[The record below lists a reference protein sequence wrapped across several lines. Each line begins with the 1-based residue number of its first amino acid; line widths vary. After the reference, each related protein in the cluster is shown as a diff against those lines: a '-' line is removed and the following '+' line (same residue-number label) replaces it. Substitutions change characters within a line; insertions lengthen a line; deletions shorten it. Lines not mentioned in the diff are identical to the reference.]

1 MNRWLAPVGASRTGA
16 AHRRAGRPC
25 QDAVL
30 CRELRG
36 LEGQPVMVM
45 AVADGHGG
53 RRYRRSEV
61 GSRLA
66 CETALAAVQ
75 GALATR
81 PLDGGE
87 EGWSRW
93 LERDLPEAIQRGW
106 LEAVAAHWQSDPGE
120 GGFEALLYGSTLGL
134 VVMTPRW
141 WGHTGLGDWDL
152 VRVDAD
158 GQARLLEEEN
168 EPTALGE
175 ATCSLCQPRA
185 ASLFARRAGLHPI
198 DGGAGDFA
206 LVLSTDGI
214 RKSCATDGD
223 FLTLVAWLARGDGE
237 ADPEAAGS
245 LSAALDRISR
255 EGSGDDVTVAI
266 GRVWSPG
273 GGPPPPLPPL
283 PPPVAS
289 DTPVAGAPQAPPPAL
304 PAMEPVQA
312 PPPRRRRPAIGRA
325 VAIGLALA
333 GVGGGWL
340 ALNWPRTPTTL
351 PAVPSSPGLRA
362 ARLAVERLC
371 GQPAAIPLELRRR
384 RELFAALRQGRQD
397 PAPLKAAA
405 AADPLA
411 ALIAADLPADNHR
424 DGTLPA
430 EDHRDQKLPA
440 AQPAVAR
447 RAAAR
452 THRPLRA
459 LGACPALLEALDRQW
474 AITPAA
480 PSP

>member
-1 MNRWLAPVGASRTGA
+1 VVNRWVAPIGASRTGA

-66 CETALAAVQ
+66 CETTLAAVQ
-75 GALATR
+75 SALAAR
-81 PLDGGE
+81 PLDRGE

-93 LERDLPEAIQRGW
+93 LERDLPEAIQQAW
-106 LEAVAAHWQSDPGE
+106 LEAVAAHWASDPGE

-152 VRVDAD
+152 VRVEAD

-185 ASLFARRAGLHPI
+185 ATLFARRAGLHRL
-198 DGGAGDFA
+198 DAGAADFA
-206 LVLSTDGI
+206 LVLCTDGI

-223 FLTLVAWLARGDGE
+223 FLTLAAWLARGDAE
-237 ADPEAAGS
+237 SDPDWAGT

-255 EGSGDDVTVAI
+255 EGSGDDVTVAV

-273 GGPPPPLPPL
+273 GGPPPPP
-283 PPPVAS
+283 S
-289 DTPVAGAPQAPPPAL
+289 PPPAAPGPL
-304 PAMEPVQA
+304 A
-312 PPPRRRRPAIGRA
+312 PPAPPATKPAQASLPRRRRPAIGRA
-325 VAIGLALA
+325 VAIGLGLA

-340 ALNWPRTPTTL
+340 AWNWPRVPPTL
-351 PAVPSSPGLRA
+351 PASGSPGLRA
-362 ARLAVERLC
+362 ARLEVERLC

-384 RELFAALRQGRQD
+384 RELFVALRQGLQD

-411 ALIAADLPADNHR
+411 ALIAADLPA
-424 DGTLPA
+424 L
-430 EDHRDQKLPA
+430 DQGGGKLPA
-440 AQPAVAR
+440 AQPAAARPR
-447 RAAAR
+447 RA
-452 THRPLRA
+452 LRA

-474 AITPAA
+474 ALTPAA
-480 PSP
+480 PTP

>member
-1 MNRWLAPVGASRTGA
+1 MNRWVAPIGASRTGA

-36 LEGQPVMVM
+36 LDGQPVMVM

-75 GALATR
+75 GALAAR

-87 EGWSRW
+87 EDWSRW

-106 LEAVAAHWQSDPGE
+106 LAAVAAHWASDPGE
-120 GGFEALLYGSTLGL
+120 CGFEALLYGSTLGL

-152 VRVDAD
+152 VRVEAD
-158 GQARLLEEEN
+158 GPARLLQEEN

-185 ASLFARRAGLHPI
+185 ASLFARRAGLHPL
-198 DGGAGDFA
+198 DTEAGAFA
-206 LVLSTDGI
+206 LVLCTDGI

-223 FLTLVAWLARGDGE
+223 FLTLAAWLAHGDGE
-237 ADPEAAGS
+237 ADPGAAGT

-255 EGSGDDVTVAI
+255 EGSGDDVTVAV

-273 GGPPPPLPPL
+273 GGPPPPPL
-283 PPPVAS
+283 PPPA
-289 DTPVAGAPQAPPPAL
+289 APAPLAPPAPHPA
-304 PAMEPVQA
+304 EPVQA
-312 PPPRRRRPAIGRA
+312 PPPRRRPPAIGRA
-325 VAIGLALA
+325 LAIGLALA
-333 GVGGGWL
+333 GLGGSWL
-340 ALNWPRTPTTL
+340 AWNWPRTPTAL
-351 PAVPSSPGLRA
+351 PPTPGSPGLRA
-362 ARLAVERLC
+362 ARSEVERLC
-371 GQPAAIPLELRRR
+371 GQPAAISLALRRR
-384 RELFAALRQGRQD
+384 RELFVALRQGRQD

-411 ALIAADLPADNHR
+411 ALIAADLPELSTR
-424 DGTLPA
+424 PKP
-430 EDHRDQKLPA
+430 R
-440 AQPAVAR
+440 
-447 RAAAR
+447 
-452 THRPLRA
+452 RPLRA

-474 AITPAA
+474 AVTPAT
-480 PSP
+480 PTP

>member
-1 MNRWLAPVGASRTGA
+1 MNRWVAPIGASRTGA

-36 LEGQPVMVM
+36 LEGQPVMLM

-53 RRYRRSEV
+53 SRYRRSEV

-75 GALATR
+75 GALAAR
-81 PLDGGE
+81 PLDTGE
-87 EGWSRW
+87 EGWCRW

-106 LEAVAAHWQSDPGE
+106 LEAVAAHWASDPGE

-134 VVMTPRW
+134 VVMTPSW

-152 VRVDAD
+152 VRVEAD

-185 ASLFARRAGLHPI
+185 ASLFARRAGLHRL
-198 DGGAGDFA
+198 DGGAADFA
-206 LVLSTDGI
+206 LVLCTDGI

-223 FLTLVAWLARGDGE
+223 FLTLAAWLARGDGE
-237 ADPEAAGS
+237 ADPEAAGT

-255 EGSGDDVTVAI
+255 EGSGDDVTVAV

-273 GGPPPPLPPL
+273 GGAPPLPPS
-283 PPPVAS
+283 PPPVADAPPAPPAAS
-289 DTPVAGAPQAPPPAL
+289 CPPTPSTTEPSQAPL
-304 PAMEPVQA
+304 PRQ
-312 PPPRRRRPAIGRA
+312 RRPAIGRA

-333 GVGGGWL
+333 GAGGSWL
-340 ALNWPRTPTTL
+340 AWNWPRSPAALPPT
-351 PAVPSSPGLRA
+351 PSSPGLRA
-362 ARLAVERLC
+362 ARLEVERLC
-371 GQPAAIPLELRRR
+371 GQPAAIPLALRRR
-384 RELFAALRQGRQD
+384 RELFVALRQGRQD

-411 ALIAADLPADNHR
+411 ALVAADLPAEVHR
-424 DGTLPA
+424 DV
-430 EDHRDQKLPA
+430 KLPA
-440 AQPAVAR
+440 AQPAAAQP
-447 RAAAR
+447 AAAR
-452 THRPLRA
+452 PHRPLRA

-474 AITPAA
+474 GFTPAA

>member
-1 MNRWLAPVGASRTGA
+1 MVNRWVAPIGASRTGA

-75 GALATR
+75 GALAAR

-87 EGWSRW
+87 EGWRRW

-106 LEAVAAHWQSDPGE
+106 LEAVAAHWQGDPGE

-152 VRVDAD
+152 VRVEAD

-185 ASLFARRAGLHPI
+185 ASLFARRAGLHRL

-206 LVLSTDGI
+206 LVLCTDGI

-223 FLTLVAWLARGDGE
+223 FLTLAAWLARGDGE
-237 ADPEAAGS
+237 ADPEAAGT
-245 LSAALDRISR
+245 LPAALDRISR
-255 EGSGDDVTVAI
+255 EGSGDDVTVAV
-266 GRVWSPG
+266 GRVCSPG
-273 GGPPPPLPPL
+273 GGPPPPQP
-283 PPPVAS
+283 PPPVAPAPLA
-289 DTPVAGAPQAPPPAL
+289 TPTPPATE
-304 PAMEPVQA
+304 PAQGPL
-312 PPPRRRRPAIGRA
+312 PRRRRPAIGRA

-333 GVGGGWL
+333 GAGGGWL
-340 ALNWPRTPTTL
+340 ALNWPRNPTAL
-351 PAVPSSPGLRA
+351 PAAPSSPGLRA
-362 ARLAVERLC
+362 ARLQVERLC

-384 RELFAALRQGRQD
+384 RELFVALRQGRQE

-411 ALIAADLPADNHR
+411 ALIAADLPAEDHR

-430 EDHRDQKLPA
+430 AQPAA
-440 AQPAVAR
+440 AQPA
-447 RAAAR
+447 AAR
-452 THRPLRA
+452 PHRPLRA

-474 AITPAA
+474 AVTPAA
-480 PSP
+480 PTP

>member
-1 MNRWLAPVGASRTGA
+1 MNRWVAPTGASRTGA
-16 AHRRAGRPC
+16 AHRRTGRPC

-66 CETALAAVQ
+66 CETALVAVQ
-75 GALATR
+75 ASLATR

-87 EGWSRW
+87 EGWRRW
-93 LERDLPEAIQRGW
+93 LERDLPEAIQGGW

-152 VRVDAD
+152 VRVEAD
-158 GQARLLEEEN
+158 GQARLLEEED

-185 ASLFARRAGLHPI
+185 AALFARRAGLHPL

-206 LVLSTDGI
+206 LVLCTDGI

-223 FLTLVAWLARGDGE
+223 FLTLAAWLARGDGE
-237 ADPEAAGS
+237 ADPEAAGT

-255 EGSGDDVTVAI
+255 EGSGDDVTVAV

-273 GGPPPPLPPL
+273 GGPPPPPL
-283 PPPVAS
+283 PVAPAPPVP
-289 DTPVAGAPQAPPPAL
+289 DAPPAPPAASRT
-304 PAMEPVQA
+304 PAVHPTEPVQA
-312 PPPRRRRPAIGRA
+312 PRPRGRRPAIGRA

-333 GVGGGWL
+333 GVGGSWL
-340 ALNWPRTPTTL
+340 ALNWPRLPTAL

-397 PAPLKAAA
+397 PTPLKAAA

-411 ALIAADLPADNHR
+411 ALIAADLPADDHR
-424 DGTLPA
+424 DGTLPV
-430 EDHRDQKLPA
+430 
-440 AQPAVAR
+440 AQPA
-447 RAAAR
+447 AAR
-452 THRPLRA
+452 PHRPLRA
-459 LGACPALLEALDRQW
+459 LGACNALLEALDRQW
-474 AITPAA
+474 AATPVTSAA
-480 PSP
+480 PTP

>member
-1 MNRWLAPVGASRTGA
+1 MNRWVAPIGASRTGA

-36 LEGQPVMVM
+36 LDGQPVMVM

-75 GALATR
+75 GALAAR
-81 PLDGGE
+81 ALDGGE

-120 GGFEALLYGSTLGL
+120 GRFESLLYGSTLGL

-152 VRVDAD
+152 VRVEAD

-185 ASLFARRAGLHPI
+185 ASLFARRAGLHPLE
-198 DGGAGDFA
+198 GGTGDFA
-206 LVLSTDGI
+206 LVLCTDGI

-223 FLTLVAWLARGDGE
+223 FLTLAAWLARGDGE
-237 ADPEAAGS
+237 ADPEVAGS

-255 EGSGDDVTVAI
+255 EGSGDDVTVAV

-273 GGPPPPLPPL
+273 GGPPPPP
-283 PPPVAS
+283 S
-289 DTPVAGAPQAPPPAL
+289 PPPAA
-304 PAMEPVQA
+304 PAPLAPPAPPATEPAQA
-312 PPPRRRRPAIGRA
+312 PLPRQRRPAIGRA

-340 ALNWPRTPTTL
+340 ALNWPRVPPTL
-351 PAVPSSPGLRA
+351 PAAPGSPGLRA
-362 ARLAVERLC
+362 ARLEVERLC

-384 RELFAALRQGRQD
+384 RELFVALRQGRQD
-397 PAPLKAAA
+397 PAPLKGAA

-411 ALIAADLPADNHR
+411 ALIAADLPAV
-424 DGTLPA
+424 
-430 EDHRDQKLPA
+430 DQGGGKPPA
-440 AQPAVAR
+440 AQPA
-447 RAAAR
+447 AAEPR
-452 THRPLRA
+452 RPLRA

-474 AITPAA
+474 AVTPAA
-480 PSP
+480 PTP

>member
-1 MNRWLAPVGASRTGA
+1 MNRWVAPIGASRTGA

-75 GALATR
+75 GALAAR
-81 PLDGGE
+81 SLDGGE

-93 LERDLPEAIQRGW
+93 LERDLPEAIQGGW

-152 VRVDAD
+152 VRVEAD

-198 DGGAGDFA
+198 DGGAADFA
-206 LVLSTDGI
+206 LVLCTDGI

-223 FLTLVAWLARGDGE
+223 FLTLAAWLARGDGE
-237 ADPEAAGS
+237 ADPEAAGT

-273 GGPPPPLPPL
+273 GGPHPSPPPPS
-283 PPPVAS
+283 PPVA
-289 DTPVAGAPQAPPPAL
+289 VATLAHPSASCPPAPPATKPAQAPL
-304 PAMEPVQA
+304 
-312 PPPRRRRPAIGRA
+312 PRRRRAAIGRA
-325 VAIGLALA
+325 VAIGLGLA

-340 ALNWPRTPTTL
+340 AWNWPRSPTAL
-351 PAVPSSPGLRA
+351 PPTPSSPGLRA
-362 ARLAVERLC
+362 ARLEVERLC

-384 RELFAALRQGRQD
+384 RELFVALRQGRRD

-411 ALIAADLPADNHR
+411 ALIAADLPALDQGGGNP
-424 DGTLPA
+424 PA
-430 EDHRDQKLPA
+430 VQPA
-440 AQPAVAR
+440 AASP
-447 RAAAR
+447 AAAR
-452 THRPLRA
+452 PRRPLRA

-474 AITPAA
+474 AVTPAT
-480 PSP
+480 PTP

>member
-1 MNRWLAPVGASRTGA
+1 MNRWVAPIGASRTGA

-36 LEGQPVMVM
+36 LEGQPVMLM

-66 CETALAAVQ
+66 CETALVAVQ
-75 GALATR
+75 ASLATR

-87 EGWSRW
+87 EGWRRW
-93 LERDLPEAIQRGW
+93 LELDLPEAIQGGW
-106 LEAVAAHWQSDPGE
+106 LEAAAAHWQSDPGE

-134 VVMTPRW
+134 VLMTPRW

-152 VRVDAD
+152 VRVEAD

-175 ATCSLCQPRA
+175 ATCSLCQPGA
-185 ASLFARRAGLHPI
+185 ASLFARRAGLHPL
-198 DGGAGDFA
+198 DGGAADFA
-206 LVLSTDGI
+206 LVLCTDGI

-223 FLTLVAWLARGDGE
+223 FLTLAAWLARGDGE
-237 ADPEAAGS
+237 AGPEAAGT
-245 LSAALDRISR
+245 LPAALDRISR
-255 EGSGDDVTVAI
+255 EGSGDDVTVAV

-273 GGPPPPLPPL
+273 GGPPPPSPQPQ
-283 PPPVAS
+283 PPVPPAPIA
-289 DTPVAGAPQAPPPAL
+289 TPAPPATEPA
-304 PAMEPVQA
+304 QA
-312 PPPRRRRPAIGRA
+312 LPPRRRRPAIGRA

-333 GVGGGWL
+333 GIGGSWM
-340 ALNWPRTPTTL
+340 ALNWPRTPPTL
-351 PAVPSSPGLRA
+351 PAVPGSPGLRA

-371 GQPAAIPLELRRR
+371 GQPPAISLELRRR
-384 RELFAALRQGRQD
+384 RELFVALRQGRQD

-411 ALIAADLPADNHR
+411 ALIAADLPSDDHR

-430 EDHRDQKLPA
+430 
-440 AQPAVAR
+440 AQ
-447 RAAAR
+447 AAAVR
-452 THRPLRA
+452 PHRPLRA

-474 AITPAA
+474 AATPVTPAA
-480 PSP
+480 PTP

>member
-1 MNRWLAPVGASRTGA
+1 
-16 AHRRAGRPC
+16 
-25 QDAVL
+25 
-30 CRELRG
+30 
-36 LEGQPVMVM
+36 MVM

-66 CETALAAVQ
+66 CDTALVAVQ

-81 PLDGGE
+81 PLDGDE
-87 EGWSRW
+87 AGWRRW

-106 LEAVAAHWQSDPGE
+106 LEAVAAHWRSDPGE

-152 VRVDAD
+152 VRVEAD
-158 GQARLLEEEN
+158 GPARLLQEESG
-168 EPTALGE
+168 PTALGE

-185 ASLFARRAGLHPI
+185 ASLFAHRAGLHPL
-198 DGGAGDFA
+198 DGDAGEFA
-206 LVLSTDGI
+206 LVLCTDGI

-223 FLTLVAWLARGDGE
+223 FLTLAAWLARGDGE

-245 LSAALDRISR
+245 LAAALDRISR

-266 GRVWSPG
+266 GRAAGVAGARAASPAERTDLDA
-273 GGPPPPLPPL
+273 PLSPSPAL
-283 PPPVAS
+283 PPPS
-289 DTPVAGAPQAPPPAL
+289 PPPA
-304 PAMEPVQA
+304 
-312 PPPRRRRPAIGRA
+312 PAIGRA

-340 ALNWPRTPTTL
+340 AWNWPRMPAPPVAAPT
-351 PAVPSSPGLRA
+351 SPGLRA

-384 RELFAALRQGRQD
+384 RELFTALRQGRRD

-411 ALIAADLPADNHR
+411 ALIAADLPAVPPGPHR
-424 DGTLPA
+424 
-430 EDHRDQKLPA
+430 R
-440 AQPAVAR
+440 
-447 RAAAR
+447 
-452 THRPLRA
+452 LRA
-459 LGACPALLEALDRQW
+459 LGACPALLDALDRQW
-474 AITPAA
+474 ALTPAA
-480 PSP
+480 PIP

>member
-1 MNRWLAPVGASRTGA
+1 MNRWVAPIGASRTGA

-30 CRELRG
+30 CRELRD

-75 GALATR
+75 AALAAR
-81 PLDGGE
+81 PLAGGE

-93 LERDLPEAIQRGW
+93 LEQDLPDAIERGW
-106 LEAVAAHWQSDPGE
+106 LEAVAAHWQSNPGE

-152 VRVDAD
+152 VRVEAD

-185 ASLFARRAGLHPI
+185 AALFARRAGLHPI
-198 DGGAGDFA
+198 DGGAADFA
-206 LVLSTDGI
+206 LVLCTDGI

-223 FLTLVAWLARGDGE
+223 FLTLAAWLARGDGE
-237 ADPEAAGS
+237 EDAGS
-245 LSAALDRISR
+245 SGTLSAALDRISR
-255 EGSGDDVTVAI
+255 EGSGDDVTVAV

-273 GGPPPPLPPL
+273 GGPPPP
-283 PPPVAS
+283 PPPPSVAS
-289 DTPVAGAPQAPPPAL
+289 APRVAVPLAPPA
-304 PAMEPVQA
+304 A
-312 PPPRRRRPAIGRA
+312 PRPAIARG

-333 GVGGGWL
+333 GAGGSWL
-340 ALNWPRTPTTL
+340 AWNWPRHPPTL
-351 PAVPSSPGLRA
+351 PAASSSPGLRA
-362 ARLAVERLC
+362 ARLEVERLC
-371 GQPAAIPLELRRR
+371 GQPDAIPLEMRRR

-411 ALIAADLPADNHR
+411 ALIAADLPA
-424 DGTLPA
+424 
-430 EDHRDQKLPA
+430 EDQGGAKLPA
-440 AQPAVAR
+440 AQPAAAQP
-447 RAAAR
+447 AAAQTR
-452 THRPLRA
+452 RPLRA
-459 LGACPALLEALDRQW
+459 LGACPALREALDRQW
-474 AITPAA
+474 AVTPAA

>member
-1 MNRWLAPVGASRTGA
+1 MNRWVAPIGASRTGA

-75 GALATR
+75 GGLAAR
-81 PLDGGE
+81 SLDGGE

-106 LEAVAAHWQSDPGE
+106 LEAVAAHWQSDPGG

-152 VRVDAD
+152 VRVEAD
-158 GQARLLEEEN
+158 GQARLLEEED

-185 ASLFARRAGLHPI
+185 ASLFARRAGLHPL
-198 DGGAGDFA
+198 DGGAADFA
-206 LVLSTDGI
+206 LVLCTDGI

-223 FLTLVAWLARGDGE
+223 FLTLAAWLARGDGE
-237 ADPEAAGS
+237 ADPEAAGT
-245 LSAALDRISR
+245 LAAALDRISR

-266 GRVWSPG
+266 GRAWSPG
-273 GGPPPPLPPL
+273 GGPPPPLPP
-283 PPPVAS
+283 PPVAPAS
-289 DTPVAGAPQAPPPAL
+289 LAPP
-304 PAMEPVQA
+304 A
-312 PPPRRRRPAIGRA
+312 PPATEPAQEPLPRRRRPAIGRA

-333 GVGGGWL
+333 GAVGSWL
-340 ALNWPRTPTTL
+340 AWNWPRTPTAL
-351 PAVPSSPGLRA
+351 PAAPGSPGLRA
-362 ARLAVERLC
+362 ALSEVERLC

-384 RELFAALRQGRQD
+384 RELFVALSQGRRD

-411 ALIAADLPADNHR
+411 ALIAADLPAVPP
-424 DGTLPA
+424 GTMRGPVPA
-430 EDHRDQKLPA
+430 PNPEPR
-440 AQPAVAR
+440 
-447 RAAAR
+447 
-452 THRPLRA
+452 RPLRA

-474 AITPAA
+474 AVTPAA

>member
-1 MNRWLAPVGASRTGA
+1 MNRWVAPIGASRTGA

-30 CRELRG
+30 CRELRD

-75 GALATR
+75 GALAAR
-81 PLDGGE
+81 PLDAGE
-87 EGWSRW
+87 EGWRRW
-93 LERDLPEAIQRGW
+93 LERDLPEAIQGGW
-106 LEAVAAHWQSDPGE
+106 LEAVAAHWQGDPGE

-152 VRVDAD
+152 VRVEAD

-185 ASLFARRAGLHPI
+185 ASLFARRAGLHRL

-206 LVLSTDGI
+206 LVLCTDGI

-223 FLTLVAWLARGDGE
+223 FLTLAAWLARGDGE
-237 ADPEAAGS
+237 ADPEAAGT

-255 EGSGDDVTVAI
+255 EGSGDDVTVAVA
-266 GRVWSPG
+266 RVWSP
-273 GGPPPPLPPL
+273 
-283 PPPVAS
+283 PVA
-289 DTPVAGAPQAPPPAL
+289 DAPP
-304 PAMEPVQA
+304 A
-312 PPPRRRRPAIGRA
+312 PPAASRPPAPPATEPAQGPLPRRRRPAIGRA

-333 GVGGGWL
+333 GAGGGWL
-340 ALNWPRTPTTL
+340 ALNWPRNPTAL
-351 PAVPSSPGLRA
+351 PAAPSSPGLRA
-362 ARLAVERLC
+362 ARLQVERLC
-371 GQPAAIPLELRRR
+371 GQPAAIPLALRRR
-384 RELFAALRQGRQD
+384 RELFVALRQGRQE

-411 ALIAADLPADNHR
+411 ALIAADLPTEDHR

-430 EDHRDQKLPA
+430 AQPAA
-440 AQPAVAR
+440 AQPA
-447 RAAAR
+447 AAR
-452 THRPLRA
+452 PHRPLRA

-474 AITPAA
+474 AVTPAA
-480 PSP
+480 PTP

>member
-1 MNRWLAPVGASRTGA
+1 MNRWVAPIGASRTGA

-30 CRELRG
+30 CRALRG

-75 GALATR
+75 GALAAR

-87 EGWSRW
+87 EGWRLW
-93 LERDLPEAIQRGW
+93 LERELPEAIQQGW

-152 VRVDAD
+152 VRVEAD

-185 ASLFARRAGLHPI
+185 ASLFARRAGLHRL
-198 DGGAGDFA
+198 DGDAGEFA
-206 LVLSTDGI
+206 LVLCTDGI

-223 FLTLVAWLARGDGE
+223 FLTLAAWLARGDGE
-237 ADPEAAGS
+237 ADPDSAGS
-245 LSAALDRISR
+245 LAAALDRISR
-255 EGSGDDVTVAI
+255 EGSGDDVTVAV

-273 GGPPPPLPPL
+273 GGVPPTLPSD
-283 PPPVAS
+283 PPVA
-289 DTPVAGAPQAPPPAL
+289 DAPPAPQAAPRPPAP
-304 PAMEPVQA
+304 PAPEPA
-312 PPPRRRRPAIGRA
+312 PATPPRRRRPAIGRA

-333 GVGGGWL
+333 GVGGSWL
-340 ALNWPRTPTTL
+340 ALNWPRLPPTPAAT
-351 PAVPSSPGLRA
+351 PGSPGLQA
-362 ARLAVERLC
+362 ALSEVERLC

-384 RELFAALRQGRQD
+384 RELFVALRQGRRD

-405 AADPLA
+405 AGDPLA
-411 ALIAADLPADNHR
+411 ALIAADLPAVPP
-424 DGTLPA
+424 GTMQAPVPA
-430 EDHRDQKLPA
+430 
-440 AQPAVAR
+440 
-447 RAAAR
+447 
-452 THRPLRA
+452 HRPGHHRPVRA

-474 AITPAA
+474 ALTPAA
-480 PSP
+480 PTP

>member
-1 MNRWLAPVGASRTGA
+1 VVNRWVAPIGASRTGA

-36 LEGQPVMVM
+36 LEGHPVMVM

-66 CETALAAVQ
+66 CETALVAVQ
-75 GALATR
+75 AALATR

-93 LERDLPEAIQRGW
+93 LERDLPEAIQGRW

-152 VRVDAD
+152 VRVEAD
-158 GQARLLEEEN
+158 GQARLLQEEN

-175 ATCSLCQPRA
+175 ATCSLCQPQA
-185 ASLFARRAGLHPI
+185 ASLFARRAGLHPL
-198 DGGAGDFA
+198 DGEAGEFA
-206 LVLSTDGI
+206 LVLCTDGI

-223 FLTLVAWLARGDGE
+223 FFTLAAWLARGDAE
-237 ADPEAAGS
+237 ADPAAAGT
-245 LSAALDRISR
+245 LPAALDRISR

-266 GRVWSPG
+266 GRVWSP
-273 GGPPPPLPPL
+273 
-283 PPPVAS
+283 PVA
-289 DTPVAGAPQAPPPAL
+289 DAPLAPPAL
-304 PAMEPVQA
+304 SRPPAPQPTEPIQA

-340 ALNWPRTPTTL
+340 ALNWPRQP
-351 PAVPSSPGLRA
+351 PAVPVSPSSPGLRA
-362 ARLAVERLC
+362 ARRAVERLC

-384 RELFAALRQGRQD
+384 RELFMALRQGRQD
-397 PAPLKAAA
+397 PALLKAGAVG
-405 AADPLA
+405 DPLA
-411 ALIAADLPADNHR
+411 ALIAADLPAVPPR
-424 DGTLPA
+424 P
-430 EDHRDQKLPA
+430 
-440 AQPAVAR
+440 
-447 RAAAR
+447 
-452 THRPLRA
+452 HRPLRA

-474 AITPAA
+474 ALTPAA
-480 PSP
+480 PTP

>member
-1 MNRWLAPVGASRTGA
+1 MAPIGASRTGA

-36 LEGQPVMVM
+36 LGGQPVMVM

-81 PLDGGE
+81 PLDGE
-87 EGWSRW
+87 EGWRRW
-93 LERDLPEAIQRGW
+93 LERDLPEAIQAGW

-152 VRVDAD
+152 VRVEAD

-185 ASLFARRAGLHPI
+185 ASLFARRAGLHPL

-206 LVLSTDGI
+206 LLLCTDGI

-223 FLTLVAWLARGDGE
+223 FLTLAAWLARGDGE
-237 ADPEAAGS
+237 ADPEAAGT

-255 EGSGDDVTVAI
+255 EGSGDDVTVAV
-266 GRVWSPG
+266 GRLWSPG
-273 GGPPPPLPPL
+273 GGLPPPPPQP
-283 PPPVAS
+283 PPPVEPA
-289 DTPVAGAPQAPPPAL
+289 PLVAAPTAPQAPCSPMP
-304 PAMEPVQA
+304 EP

-333 GVGGGWL
+333 GAGGSWL
-340 ALNWPRTPTTL
+340 AWHWPRLPTAL

-371 GQPAAIPLELRRR
+371 GQPATIPLELRRR
-384 RELFAALRQGRQD
+384 RELFVALRQGRQD

-411 ALIAADLPADNHR
+411 ALIAADLPAVDHR

-430 EDHRDQKLPA
+430 
-440 AQPAVAR
+440 AQPA
-447 RAAAR
+447 AAR
-452 THRPLRA
+452 PHRPLRT

-474 AITPAA
+474 AVTPSA
-480 PSP
+480 PTP

>member
-1 MNRWLAPVGASRTGA
+1 MNRWVAPIGASRTGA

-75 GALATR
+75 GALAAR
-81 PLDGGE
+81 PLDAGE

-152 VRVDAD
+152 VRVEAD
-158 GQARLLEEEN
+158 GRARLLEEEN

-185 ASLFARRAGLHPI
+185 ATLFARRAGLHPL

-206 LVLSTDGI
+206 LVLCTDGI

-223 FLTLVAWLARGDGE
+223 FLTLAAWLARGDAE
-237 ADPEAAGS
+237 ADPEAAGT
-245 LSAALDRISR
+245 LSTALDRISR

-273 GGPPPPLPPL
+273 GGPPPPPPL
-283 PPPVAS
+283 PPVA
-289 DTPVAGAPQAPPPAL
+289 PAPLAPP
-304 PAMEPVQA
+304 A
-312 PPPRRRRPAIGRA
+312 PHTAESVLAPSPRRRRPAIGRA

-333 GVGGGWL
+333 GLGGSWL
-340 ALNWPRTPTTL
+340 AWNWPRHPPTL
-351 PAVPSSPGLRA
+351 PAAPSSPGLRA

-384 RELFAALRQGRQD
+384 RELFVALRQGRQE

-411 ALIAADLPADNHR
+411 ALIAADLPAEDHR

-430 EDHRDQKLPA
+430 
-440 AQPAVAR
+440 AQPAAR
-447 RAAAR
+447 PAAAR
-452 THRPLRA
+452 TRRPLRA
-459 LGACPALLEALDRQW
+459 LGACPALLEALERQW
-474 AITPAA
+474 AVTPAA